1 MLIMKAIIMAGG
13 RGERL
18 RPITDTIPKP
28 MIDINGKP
36 ILEHITDL
44 FKKFGIKN
52 FIFSLYYLPHIIT
65 SYFGDGSKFGININ
79 YLIENPGQ
87 PMGTAGGIALA
98 KKYINDTFIVTSGD
112 ILRKINIDE
121 IVKFHKEK
129 NSFATLN
136 TYKRFGPD
144 PKSMLVFNEENQI
157 TDFIERPKLAA
168 NHQSLSTNPIWVN
181 GSFYVMEPEIFDFI
195 PKDQES
201 DFGKDI
207 FPKLLVNNKKIYAFP
222 TEDYFVD
229 IGNLE
234 KLEMARKTFLL

>member
-1 MLIMKAIIMAGG
+1 MKVIIMAGG

-28 MIDINGKP
+28 MVEVAGKP
-36 ILEHITDL
+36 ILLHIVNL
-44 FKKFGIKN
+44 FKKYGFN
-52 FIFSLYYLPHIIT
+52 DFTFTLCHLPDVIT
-65 SYFGDGSKFGININ
+65 SYFGDGSKFGIHIN

-87 PMGTAGGIALA
+87 PMGTAGGILTA
-98 KKYINDTFIVTSGD
+98 KKYIDDTFIVTSGD

-129 NSFATLN
+129 SSFATLN

-144 PKSMLVFNEENQI
+144 PKSMIVFDKQGLI
-157 TDFIERPKLAA
+157 KKFIERPVNIKEDY
-168 NHQSLSTNPIWVN
+168 IWSN

-207 FPKLLVNNKKIYAFP
+207 FPKLLKEGKKIYAFP
-222 TEDYFVD
+222 TENYFVD

-234 KLEMARKTFLL
+234 KLEIARKTFISPTVIPA

>member
-1 MLIMKAIIMAGG
+1 MKAIIMAGG

-18 RPITDTIPKP
+18 KPITDTIPKP
-28 MIDINGKP
+28 MVEVAGKP
-36 ILEHITDL
+36 ILLHIINL
-44 FKKFGIKN
+44 FKRYEIKD

-65 SYFGDGSKFGININ
+65 SYFGDGSKFGIHID
-79 YLIENPGQ
+79 YLIEDPGQ
-87 PMGTAGGIALA
+87 PMGTAGGILAA
-98 KKYINDTFIVTSGD
+98 KKYIDDTFIVTSGD

-144 PKSMLVFNEENQI
+144 PKSMIVFDKQGLI
-157 TDFIERPKLAA
+157 KKFIERP
-168 NHQSLSTNPIWVN
+168 NPENIKEDSVWVN
-181 GSFYVMEPEIFDFI
+181 GSFYIMEPEIFNFI
-195 PKDQES
+195 PKNYES
-201 DFGKDI
+201 DFGKDV
-207 FPKLLVNNKKIYAFP
+207 FPKLLATNKKIYAFS

-234 KLEMARKTFLL
+234 KLEMARKTFTP